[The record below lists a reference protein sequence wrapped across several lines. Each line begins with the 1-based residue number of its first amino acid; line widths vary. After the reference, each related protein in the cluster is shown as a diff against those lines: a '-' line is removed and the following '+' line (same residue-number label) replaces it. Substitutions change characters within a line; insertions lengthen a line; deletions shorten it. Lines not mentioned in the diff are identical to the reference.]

1 MNARITPELERVIL
15 KCLQKEAENRYQSA
29 AELEVDLRQLAPVEV
44 PQAGPPVRRKPIWRR
59 HAGLASALAV
69 ALLAILVGLSVE
81 RWWEQQAGGSGAG
94 RIHSLAVLPLQNFS
108 GDLQKDYF
116 ADGMTDQLI
125 ADLSQISALRVIS
138 RTTMM
143 QYKGTRKPL
152 TQIARELRVDAVI
165 EGSVLSS
172 GSNVRINAK
181 LIQGATEKSLWAQTY
196 ERDARD
202 VLKLQSDIASAI
214 VDEIRI
220 AVTPQELAR
229 LTHAPPVIPPA
240 YEAYLKG
247 REHWHGGT
255 EHDWQQARQYFEQ
268 AAKIDPDYAPA
279 YAGLAD
285 YYSST
290 DTLPPRVAMPK
301 AKQYAL
307 KALEIDPNLA
317 EARTS
322 LGAVRF
328 NADWNWSEAERD
340 FKRALELNPGYVE
353 AHRKYSNYLS
363 AMGRSEDALAEVHR
377 AQDLEP
383 LPVATQVTAGWTLYY
398 ARRYDQA
405 IEECGKILRSEPD
418 SVTAHDCLGLC
429 YLAEKMYERAIA
441 ECQRAA
447 DLSGND
453 LNRAI
458 DLARALALAG
468 NKAAARKALS
478 ELHARATR
486 SYVSPS
492 LLAQIHF
499 SLGEREQG
507 LAWLETAYA
516 NRDPY
521 LAWLKVEPAFD
532 SVRSDPAFQ
541 NLMRRLAFPP

>member
-1 MNARITPELERVIL
+1 
-15 KCLQKEAENRYQSA
+15 
-29 AELEVDLRQLAPVEV
+29 
-44 PQAGPPVRRKPIWRR
+44 
-59 HAGLASALAV
+59 
-69 ALLAILVGLSVE
+69 
-81 RWWEQQAGGSGAG
+81 
-94 RIHSLAVLPLQNFS
+94 
-108 GDLQKDYF
+108 
-116 ADGMTDQLI
+116 MTDQLI

-172 GSNVRINAK
+172 GNNVRINAK

-229 LTHAPPVIPPA
+229 LTHAPPVIPAA

-247 REHWHGGT
+247 RDHWLKGA
-255 EHDWQQARQYFEQ
+255 EDDKQQARQYFEQ
-268 AAKIDPDYAPA
+268 AAQIDPNYASA

-285 YYSST
+285 YYWST
-290 DTLPPRVAMPK
+290 DALPPRVAMPK

-317 EARTS
+317 EAYTS

-328 NADWNWSEAERD
+328 LADWDWPEAERG
-340 FKRALELNPGYVE
+340 FRRALELNPGDME
-353 AHRKYSNYLS
+353 AHRMYSVYLL
-363 AMGRSEDALAEVHR
+363 AMGRTEEASAEIRR
-377 AQDLEP
+377 AQELEP
-383 LPVATQVTAGWTLYY
+383 HSVALQIAVGWTFYY

-405 IEECGKILRSEPD
+405 VEQCGKSLELGLNFVGSY
-418 SVTAHDCLGLC
+418 DCLGLS
-429 YLAEKMYERAIA
+429 YLAKKMYEQAIA
-441 ECQRAA
+441 ECQRAV

-453 LNRAI
+453 SNLAVG
-458 DLARALALAG
+458 LARAQALAG
-468 NKAAARKALS
+468 DKAAARKALA
-478 ELHARATR
+478 ELRARAMR
-486 SYVSPS
+486 SYVPPS
-492 LLAQIHF
+492 LFAQIHLA
-499 SLGEREQG
+499 LGEKKQG
-507 LAWLETAYA
+507 LAWLETAYTD
-516 NRDPY
+516 RDGY
-521 LAWLKVEPAFD
+521 LVWLKVEPAFD

-541 NLMRRLAFPP
+541 NLMRRLDLRP